1 MVRKPL
7 LVLLLVIST
16 TVAAEDDGNE
26 LLDFMQR
33 PASHGVAL
41 AYIDNVRTEWDGTL
55 FCIPG
60 DDRQVR
66 AFDAVKLYLEG
77 NPEQR
82 FRPRRYLIIQGLRTA
97 YPCQAK

>member
-1 MVRKPL
+1 MVNKVL
-7 LVLLLVIST
+7 IMLLLAIP
-16 TVAAEDDGNE
+16 AIALAEDDGNE

-33 PASHGVAL
+33 PAARSVAL

-60 DDRQVR
+60 DDRQTQ
-66 AFDAVKLYLEG
+66 AFDAVKLYLEA

-82 FRPRRYLIIQGLRTA
+82 YRPRRYLIIQGLRTT
-97 YPCQAK
+97 YPCAAK

>member
-1 MVRKPL
+1 MNKLPIM
-7 LVLLLVIST
+7 LLLALPAI
-16 TVAAEDDGNE
+16 ALAEDDGNE
-26 LLDFMQR
+26 LLAFMLR

-60 DDRQVR
+60 DDRQAR
-66 AFDAVKLYLEG
+66 AFDAVKVYLEG

-82 FRPRRYLIIQGLRTA
+82 FRPRRYLIIQGLRAA
-97 YPCQAK
+97 YPCQTE